1 MSDATS
7 VSGGAGGLGGL
18 GRRRWLILG
27 VIGLAQ
33 LMVIL
38 DLTVMNIALP
48 SAQRALHFS
57 EVDRQW
63 VVTAYALAFGSLLLL
78 GGRLAD
84 LLGRKE
90 TFMVGLA
97 GFAGVS
103 AVGGASVNFT
113 MLVTARACQGVFAAL
128 LVPSALSLLTT
139 TFTEPKERGKAFG
152 VFGAIAVAGGAVG
165 LLLGGAL
172 TQYLSWRWTLYV
184 NLIFAAV
191 ALAGGALLL
200 QRQPSQVKPR
210 LDIPGVLLVSGAVF
224 CLVYGF
230 SNAGTHGWHAPST
243 YGFLAAGVVLL
254 AAFAAWQG
262 RAPHPLLPP
271 RVVLDRNRGGAYA
284 SMLVAGAGLFGTFFF
299 LTYYFQQ
306 TLGYSPL
313 VAGVAFLPISAGSAI
328 TSNLATIV
336 LMPRLGPRPL
346 VASGMLIAAGAMVW
360 LAQLGPHTGYATG
373 VVGPLILAAVGMG
386 LVIAPSI
393 STGTFGVDRQDA
405 GVASATVTVG
415 QQVGASIGTSLLNTL
430 FAGAVA
436 SYLAAHLASARLI
449 GGQAPTRQAPTR
461 QALTGLAL
469 AHGYDTAFW
478 WIAGIFAAGAVI
490 GGVLLRSGPLYP
502 TGAPSQAAGAVT
514 TAQAEAGP
522 ALPP

>member
-7 VSGGAGGLGGL
+7 VSGGAGGPGGL

-38 DLTVMNIALP
+38 DLTVMIIALP

-103 AVGGASVNFT
+103 AVGGASVNFV

-139 TFTEPKERGKAFG
+139 TFTEPKDRGKAFG
-152 VFGAIAVAGGAVG
+152 VYGAIAAAGGAVG

-172 TQYLSWRWTLYV
+172 TEYLSWRWTLYV
-184 NLIFAAV
+184 NLFFAGVAFIGAAV
-191 ALAGGALLL
+191 LLE
-200 QRQPSQVKPR
+200 RRPSPVKPK
-210 LDIPGVLLVSGAVF
+210 LDIPGVVMVSGAVF

-230 SNAGTHGWHAPST
+230 SNAATHNWHTPST
-243 YGFLAAGVVLL
+243 WGFLVAGVVLL
-254 AAFAAWQG
+254 VGFAFWMG
-262 RAPHPLLPP
+262 RAAHPLLPP
-271 RVVLDRNRGGAYA
+271 RVVLDRNRGAAYL
-284 SMLVAGAGLFGTFFF
+284 SMLIASAGLFATFLF
-299 LTYYFQQ
+299 LTYYLQQ
-306 TLGYSPL
+306 TLRYSP
-313 VAGVAFLPISAGSAI
+313 VVTGFAFLPIAGGIAVAA
-328 TSNLATIV
+328 NLSTIV
-336 LMPRLGPRPL
+336 LMPRIGPKPL
-346 VASGMLIAAGAMVW
+346 VATGMLVGAGAMVW
-360 LAQLGPHTGYATG
+360 FAQLGPHTGYAAGVLGPVIMTG
-373 VVGPLILAAVGMG
+373 VGLGMI
-386 LVIAPSI
+386 IAPSI
-393 STGTFGVDRQDA
+393 NTGTFGVAPQDA

-415 QQVGASIGTSLLNTL
+415 QQLGASIGTSFLNTI
-430 FAGAVA
+430 FAGAIT
-436 SYLAAHLASARLI
+436 SYVAAHLVLARTAGPKVL
-449 GGQAPTRQAPTR
+449 A
-461 QALTGLAL
+461 GLAL

-478 WIAGIFAAGAVI
+478 WTAGILAVGAV
-490 GGVLLRSGPLYP
+490 VAFSLFRFGPLYGK
-502 TGAPSQAAGAVT
+502 GAPGPAGAGVREAAT
-514 TAQAEAGP
+514 EAGP
-522 ALPP
+522 AIPA